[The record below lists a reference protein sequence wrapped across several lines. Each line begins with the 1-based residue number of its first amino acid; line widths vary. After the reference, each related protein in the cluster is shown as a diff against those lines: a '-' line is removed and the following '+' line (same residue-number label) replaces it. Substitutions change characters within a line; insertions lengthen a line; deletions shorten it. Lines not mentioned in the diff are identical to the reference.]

1 MNYLNCLCK
10 EKCKRTNKLGL
21 SKGNKN
27 YIYIK
32 MILWLNKCIEWVLL
46 KVYKFVNF
54 FMFNKFALYQK

>member
-10 EKCKRTNKLGL
+10 DKCKRTNKLDL
-21 SKGNKN
+21 NKIN
-27 YIYIK
+27 NIYIK
-32 MILWLNKCIEWVLL
+32 LILWLNKCIEWVLL